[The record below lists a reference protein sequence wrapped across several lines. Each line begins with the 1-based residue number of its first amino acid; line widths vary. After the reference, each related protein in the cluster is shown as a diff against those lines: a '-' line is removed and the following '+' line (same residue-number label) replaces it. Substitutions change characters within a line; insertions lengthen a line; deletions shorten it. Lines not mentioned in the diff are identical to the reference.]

1 MRELYLLYR
10 WYEHNDIHGRCTD
23 DGWKLVG
30 IVKDMDHLKQ
40 IEEID
45 RKSFGEN
52 ADLEYSMEL
61 VYTDL

>member
-10 WYEHNDIHGRCTD
+10 WHKHNNIRGRCTD

-30 IVKDMDHLKQ
+30 IVKDMDNLKQ

-52 ADLEYSMEL
+52 ADLEYAMEL
-61 VYTDL
+61 TYTDL